1 LRLIQIGC
9 VQNNKEFQQNKI
21 VGEFDMDRG
30 YSRLQWAA
38 RVSLV
43 LLAVFCISTLGMAR
57 QDVLDKTK
65 DVIIDKPVEGV
76 KDVFDNDDDSYRNSD
91 SHNNSCQICPS
102 KEKPKAEACPEACP
116 APCGSEPQGTAESP
130 IPVTIDDLRHHGECY
145 YGKTV
150 TVDGKLDDTYS
161 DTAFT
166 IKGHG
171 HEVLVISEAPMCSS
185 VVPLKGE
192 VTEGKPIRVTAVV
205 EPYDESKLCSLGLE
219 GLEKH
224 LAKSPV
230 LMIKQ
235 EETAKVE
242 APPPIIEPP
251 APAPAPMPEAQAAPA
266 PEPAPAPPE
275 VAVVIEEKA
284 LPRTGSEIPLL
295 GLGGLFALGVAF
307 AIRRFRT
314 E

>member
-1 LRLIQIGC
+1 L
-9 VQNNKEFQQNKI
+9 VASNFSKEFQQNKI
-21 VGEFDMDRG
+21 VGELDMDRG

-43 LLAVFCISTLGMAR
+43 LLAVFCISTMGMAR
-57 QDVLDKTK
+57 QDILDKTK

-76 KDVFDNDDDSYRNSD
+76 QNVFDDDNNYREKPSD
-91 SHNNSCQICPS
+91 NQHNSCAPSCPS
-102 KEKPKAEACPEACP
+102 KEKPKAEPCPEACP
-116 APCGSEPQGTAESP
+116 APCGAEPQGTAESP

-205 EPYDESKLCSLGLE
+205 EPYDESKLCSMGLQ

-224 LAKSPV
+224 LAKSPL

-235 EETAKVE
+235 AETAKVE

-251 APAPAPMPEAQAAPA
+251 APAPMPEAQAAP

-275 VAVVIEEKA
+275 EIAVIEEKA
-284 LPRTGSEIPLL
+284 LPRTGSDIPLL
-295 GLGGLFALGVAF
+295 GLGGLFALGTAF

>member
-1 LRLIQIGC
+1 M
-9 VQNNKEFQQNKI
+9 E
-21 VGEFDMDRG
+21 RG

-43 LLAVFCISTLGMAR
+43 LLAVFCISTLGIAR
-57 QDVLDKTK
+57 QDVLEKAK
-65 DVIIDKPVEGV
+65 DVIIDKPAEGV
-76 KDVFDNDDDSYRNSD
+76 KSVFDDDDNNYREKPSD
-91 SHNNSCQICPS
+91 NQYNSCGQTTSCPS
-102 KEKPKAEACPEACP
+102 KEKPKAEACPAREAEACP

-161 DTAFT
+161 DHAFT

-192 VTEGKPIRVTAVV
+192 ATEGKPVRVTAVV

-224 LAKSPV
+224 LAKSPL
-230 LMIKQ
+230 LMIKNV
-235 EETAKVE
+235 ETAKVE

-266 PEPAPAPPE
+266 PAPPAPPE
-275 VAVVIEEKA
+275 EIAVIEEKP
-284 LPRTGSEIPLL
+284 LPRTASDVPLL
-295 GLGGLFALGVAF
+295 GIGGLFALGVAF
-307 AIRRFRT
+307 AVRRFRT